1 MFRKT
6 LVIFAVL
13 LMAALP
19 IWWLTAVFTPTPS
32 ILPSAVPAAHAA
44 PPDLALTAPPLLFAA
59 GQQAGWQYEASA
71 SAHHIAFTA
80 DGLRFALTA
89 PPEDEASDGLRF
101 AALTLRYLDAA
112 PHQWTAVSPTAAIE
126 HRYIGNDPAAWQTDL
141 PLYAG
146 LRQNGL
152 YPGIDLLVGSADGH
166 LKSDFY
172 VAPGA
177 DPGQIRFYYE
187 GAQKVW
193 LDDAGYLWIETAVG
207 PLIEEPPIAW
217 QEVDGRRR
225 YIPAAFTLDGEMV
238 AIALGDYD
246 PAYPL
251 IIDPILTY
259 FNLIDSS
266 AIASDAQGNVYV
278 ADGALQIIENAGGQ
292 IIEVRGGTMR
302 FSKISP
308 EGLVL
313 YRTTVSGSRQ
323 DYFMDMV
330 VDGAQRLFFSGQS
343 NSGDFPVT
351 ANAVDKTCG
360 NDGNCDYSGGLYFF
374 DAVFGRLGVDG
385 RIEYASYW
393 GGGFSEFEPRI
404 AIDLTG
410 MVYIAGFI
418 RTPRNCNPCVY
429 DFPTTPGVHGPNTGV
444 AYFDTTAFVSKFDL
458 SKPPTQQVQYS
469 TLVREL
475 TAVRRLAV
483 DNDNR
488 ALLLDPLS
496 DITFLN
502 AAATALDGDIVLPV
516 SYINQMLLT
525 PDNKLYLVGDVSTP
539 GLATPGAPDTTLG
552 GAVDGFVARINL
564 NGGIEFFTYIGGSG
578 ADYGR
583 YLALY
588 QNRLTVAG
596 FTLSNDFPTLNPLDP
611 TLTGSGKD
619 DIFLI
624 NYQLTSNGAT
634 VRWAT
639 YLGGDENERLY
650 GLAHQKEN
658 EVWLAAE
665 ALDATFFP
673 RQGRYLARINGLHGL
688 NLHVSQLAAPNPVP
702 LGQTL
707 RYTVTVANYGSKDAE
722 NVVVTGTLPGND
734 YWTMALSSHPMAC
747 STNVANNSY
756 QCNFATLNRGQSHQ
770 LTFSGPTLQYGV
782 VTHTVQI
789 TGTAVDGASDVYPQD
804 NLSVSRVNIRT
815 GLAIG
820 VSGPAVHRSGDP
832 LTHTIV
838 ITNYGPEPM
847 NAVTFDE
854 QIIGEGTLP
863 NQPRPVVEGHTA
875 NCSPPTPTQQERSCY
890 LINPEPLPPGTS
902 VSFKI
907 PISTSVTASG
917 NLTYTVT
924 INGQSAVTNLPDPD
938 ISDNSA
944 TVITKLEPPGAD
956 LAVSFTTSSFDGLA
970 PAAGRPLT
978 YTVVFTNYGSDIAQD
993 VIITTTIGAAPQ
1005 TFFPLKLSAP
1015 NNPNCAFVQIVDEP
1029 ARHVCRFPGE
1039 LVYANTA
1046 QSYSFSV
1053 IPMFMGPLSANIT
1066 PTVQTTMMITGT
1078 AVTIDE
1084 FGMTAPTGYP
1094 DPDPDDNIFSR
1105 AIPMPAGYDLAV
1117 NLGAS
1122 HTVLPYQEPITLTA
1136 SLRNLGVESAAQVTF
1151 TVGVPISLTYNS
1163 HTADDDSLTCA
1174 YNSGTRQ
1181 LVCAKGI
1188 LGGDGLSS
1196 VRLNVTPVQTGTIHL
1211 PLSGAADRTYSITLF
1226 QARGDGDTGNR
1237 EKDPDDDS
1245 GDFPITV
1252 ENDVKL
1258 VLLTERYPAD
1268 GRVGTGDRIT
1278 YTVRIRND
1286 GPRLAQNS
1294 LLTMSWGEGGPVPLN
1309 LNLPEGCTVTLT
1321 TNIICALP
1329 TIPRGQTSPAWRFV
1343 AVAPAEIDV
1352 SPKATTLN
1360 LIVQDTLS
1368 KTPTQASIVTHILRK
1383 SDLRLTLSDSQDPAP
1398 IGKPYQINVGL
1409 SNLGPFP
1416 AAGTVIKLNAIGY
1429 SFNPAILLAKPDY
1442 CTGEGT
1448 ELTCALGALPVGESR
1463 NFQLSLMAPPEPGS
1477 RLMVALVE
1485 SSDVIA
1491 LRPSASES
1499 TAFRPERTVTVSMVD
1514 SPDPVEPDQ
1523 RLTLAVTLHNQSAQ
1537 PATQTRI
1544 VFFGDYPLQNVTF
1557 PAGLTCQATQYHNHP
1572 TAFRCTV
1579 GELAGN
1585 SQATYTFQVTAPRGK
1600 SEVTHHAH
1608 VELYE
1613 INLSG
1618 NAASAVTQVR
1628 PERDMGVLEVTAVP
1642 NRPYVVKGQT
1652 FQYQVRIHNHS
1663 GEAATNVTVQ
1673 FNVTNGVLFQASGAG
1688 FDCSFGANNL
1698 SATCLIGAMGGNET
1712 LSLSFGGNIPASSQ
1726 QTTLLVS
1733 AQVSATEHDGVTGNN
1748 SKAAAQQ
1755 IVDPVDLLFENANLT
1770 GSPAGANGL
1779 VELTIDLKNNGPGRT
1794 QEGAEIRITHSP
1806 NLQIQAIQPGT
1817 AEDFTVMFCAN
1828 SVCSYA
1834 FLESGKRIASV
1845 KIIAKVIGPVTDGDT
1860 ATITLTAVDPGGTD
1874 SDLSNNVS
1882 VHTIDLTDKADLSV
1896 RLERLGMTTLEL
1908 TPGRRDSL
1916 VFVIVNRGPAPAENI
1931 SAALTLPEGFA
1942 PDADAMLNP
1951 TCAVSAAMIVDCTFP
1966 FLAQDDEKW
1975 VIISVKPPAN
1985 LTAADVRT
1993 ALYSVAS
2000 DSPDP
2005 NPGNNNGAVTLPF
2018 VPKSDLSLSGQA
2030 APSSIGSQETAE
2042 LLYTI
2047 ANAGPSD
2054 AAAYQLNLG
2063 EIGNIVAFVSA
2074 DNPDC
2079 AVTSG
2084 NVSCNI
2090 NTPLPV
2096 GQSQTIRVTV
2106 RGEQDGDSQIVGTV
2120 AIANDPDTNNNNR
2133 NLTVS
2138 VSDKADLTVTGGAFP
2153 SSPNVDIPLIA
2164 AMTNLGP
2171 NDAALSQLQIIIPAG
2186 LSLIPGS
2193 VSGFGAGEPI
2203 CTVQTL
2209 TILCNVLNLPS
2220 GGITQAQFTVRADN
2234 WTTQNYPIQLT
2245 AVLGGNQQD
2254 PNLGNN
2260 TGFITVQIHAP
2271 Q

>member
-1 MFRKT
+1 MLLKT
-6 LVIFAVL
+6 PVLPPFTETTHAV
-13 LMAALP
+13 ALEAK
-19 IWWLTAVFTPTPS
+19 TANSPVS
-32 ILPSAVPAAHAA
+32 
-44 PPDLALTAPPLLFAA
+44 LALTAPPLLFAPNR
-59 GQQAGWQYEASA
+59 GQLAARWQYETSA
-71 SAHHIAFTA
+71 PAHHIAFA
-80 DGLRFALTA
+80 RDGLRFTLAAGEADDLATA
-89 PPEDEASDGLRF
+89 SV
-101 AALTLRYLDAA
+101 TLRYAGAA
-112 PHQWTAVSPTAAIE
+112 ARDWTAVAPTAAVE

-146 LRQNGL
+146 LRQNDL
-152 YPGIDLLVGSADGH
+152 YPGVDLLVGSADGH

-177 DPGQIRFYYE
+177 DPGRIRFYYD
-187 GAQKVW
+187 GAEKVW
-193 LDDAGYLWIETAVG
+193 LDEGGYLWIETAVG

-278 ADGALQIIENAGGQ
+278 ADGALQIIENSWGQ

-302 FSKISP
+302 FTKITP
-308 EGLVL
+308 EGLTL

-343 NSGDFPVT
+343 NSADFPVT
-351 ANAVDKTCG
+351 NNAVDKSCG
-360 NDGNCDYSGGLYFF
+360 NDGNCDYSGGFYFF

-418 RTPRNCNPCVY
+418 NTPTTCNPCVY
-429 DFPTTPGVHGPNTGV
+429 DFPTTPGVHGPNTGP
-444 AYFDTTAFVSKFDL
+444 AYFSTTAFVSKFDL
-458 SKPPTQQVQYS
+458 SKPPTQQLQYS

-502 AAATALDGDIVLPV
+502 AEATALDGDIVLPV

-525 PDNKLYLVGDVSTP
+525 PDNKLYLVGDVTTP
-539 GLATPGAPDTTLG
+539 GLATSGAPDTTLG
-552 GAVDGFVARINL
+552 GSVDGFVARINL

-611 TLTGSGKD
+611 TLTGSGKN

-673 RQGRYLARINGLHGL
+673 RKGRYLARINGLHGL
-688 NLHVSQLAAPNPVP
+688 NLHVSQTAAPNPVT
-702 LGQTL
+702 LGETL
-707 RYTVTVANYGSKDAE
+707 EYNVTVANYGSKDAE
-722 NVVVTGTLPGND
+722 NVVVTGTLPNNAYWVAAAPLPTGCTGNID
-734 YWTMALSSHPMAC
+734 NTA
-747 STNVANNSY
+747 Y

-789 TGTAVDGASDVYPQD
+789 TGTAVDGTSDVFLDD
-804 NLSVSRVNIRT
+804 NISVSRVNIRT

-820 VSGPAVHRSGDP
+820 VSGPAIHRSGDP

-854 QIIGEGTLP
+854 QIIGEGTLLNWP
-863 NQPRPVVEGHTA
+863 QAVVEGHTA

-890 LINPEPLPPGTS
+890 LVNPEPLPPGTS

-924 INGQSAVTNLPDPD
+924 INGKSAVTDWPDPD
-938 ISDNSA
+938 TSDNSA

-956 LAVSFTTSSFDGLA
+956 LAVSFTTSSFDGLT

-993 VIITTTIGAAPQ
+993 VIITATIGAAPQ

-1015 NNPNCAFVQIVDEP
+1015 FNPNCTFVQIADEP

-1039 LVYANTA
+1039 LMYANTT

-1084 FGMTAPTGYP
+1084 FGQITPTG
-1094 DPDPDDNIFSR
+1094 DPDPDLDDNTFSR

-1117 NLGAS
+1117 NLSAS
-1122 HTVLPYQEPITLTA
+1122 HSVLPYQEPITLTA

-1163 HTADDDSLTCA
+1163 HTADDASLTCA

-1181 LVCAKGI
+1181 LVCTKGV
-1188 LGGDGLSS
+1188 LGGGGLSS

-1258 VLLTERYPAD
+1258 VLLTERIPAD

-1286 GPRLAQNS
+1286 GPRLAQNGQ
-1294 LLTMSWGEGGPVPLN
+1294 LTMSWGEGGPVPLN

-1329 TIPRGQTSPAWRFV
+1329 NIPRGQTSPAWQFF

-1429 SFNPAILLAKPDY
+1429 SFNPATLLAKPDY
-1442 CTGEGT
+1442 CTGE
-1448 ELTCALGALPVGESR
+1448 EFVLTCTLGALPVGESR
-1463 NFQLSLMAPPEPGS
+1463 NFQLSLMAPSEPGS
-1477 RLMVALVE
+1477 RLIVALVE

-1491 LRPSASES
+1491 LTHSASES
-1499 TAFRPERTVTVSMVD
+1499 TAFRPERTVAVGITD
-1514 SPDPVEPDQ
+1514 SPDPVEPDK
-1523 RLTLAVTLHNQSAQ
+1523 RLTLAVSLSNQSDQ
-1537 PATQTRI
+1537 PATQVRI
-1544 VFFGDYPLQNVTF
+1544 VFFGDYPLQNVLF

-1585 SQATYTFQVTAPRGK
+1585 SQATYSFQVTAPRGK

-1628 PERDMGVLEVTAVP
+1628 PERDIGVLEVTAVP
-1642 NRPYVVKGQT
+1642 NRNYVAKGQT

-1663 GEAATNVTVQ
+1663 GEAATNVSLQ
-1673 FNVTNGVLFQASGAG
+1673 FNVTNGLLFA
-1688 FDCSFGANNL
+1688 ANGGDNCVIAAPANVV
-1698 SATCLIGAMGGNET
+1698 ATCTFATVAANET
-1712 LSLSFGGNIPASSQ
+1712 KLLEFGGNIPASSQ
-1726 QTTLLVS
+1726 QTALLVS
-1733 AQVSATEHDGVTGNN
+1733 AQVSAEEHDGVTGNN
-1748 SKAAAQQ
+1748 SKTAVQQ
-1755 IVDPVDLLFENANLT
+1755 IVDPIDLLFENAKLT

-1794 QEGAEIRITHSP
+1794 QEGAEIRITHTP
-1806 NLQIQAIQPGT
+1806 NLQIQAVQPGT
-1817 AEDFTVMFCAN
+1817 AEDFTVMSCAN
-1828 SVCSYA
+1828 SVCTYA
-1834 FLESGKRIASV
+1834 FLESGKRIAQV
-1845 KIIAKVIGPVTDGDT
+1845 KIIAKVIGPVTDGET

-1908 TPGRRDSL
+1908 TPGRRESL

-1942 PDADAMLNP
+1942 PDATLHP
-1951 TCAVSAAMIVDCTFP
+1951 TECAVSAAMIVDCTFP
-1966 FLAQDDEKW
+1966 SLAQNDEKW
-1975 VIISVKPPAN
+1975 FIISVKPPAN
-1985 LTAADVRT
+1985 LTAADVRA

-2005 NPGNNNGAVTLPF
+2005 NLGNNNGAVTLPF

-2030 APSSIGSQETAE
+2030 APSSIGAQETAE

-2074 DNPDC
+2074 DHPDC
-2079 AVTSG
+2079 AVTPGS
-2084 NVSCNI
+2084 VSCNI

-2138 VSDKADLTVTGGAFP
+2138 VSDKADLAVTGGAFA
-2153 SSPNVDIPLIA
+2153 SSPQADIPLIA

-2203 CTVQTL
+2203 CNAQTL
-2209 TILCNVLNLPS
+2209 TILCTVLNLPS
-2220 GGITQAQFTVRADN
+2220 GGITQVQFTVRADN
-2234 WTTQNYPIQLT
+2234 WTTQSYPIQLT
-2245 AVLGGNQQD
+2245 AVLGDNQQD

-2260 TGFITVQIHAP
+2260 TRFITVQIHAP